1 MRSSFQRLSQFFM
14 ISPLEGR
21 RENSVKGP
29 PSNRSLSTTKRRS
42 SSSRSTNSS
51 SSANSSSNRNNSRNC
66 LSDNAED
73 RQPSDKSVGSMK
85 TEKVAVP
92 QEDIRSVCRW
102 IQFFCGST
110 DGKVCI
116 SEVEELILYPPFLNL
131 EERYEV
137 SGPMLSFQGMLQRCG
152 MNPQEW
158 YEFVMRHDPVF
169 SKTPVM
175 MLPTFTKAMIKMCNE
190 VSVSMMSDA
199 QIRVLYRY
207 FVGSYSNAVGNTPSA
222 DGVKGSPALVVD
234 EVRPS
239 TDFLCFNYVDEG
251 FSAFDFAIAFAKHSV
266 QDTDVIASYNQIAH
280 FVHQW
285 GQYLKE
291 THMDLTVI
299 GGITSKS
306 MKAGILTIAELEKV
320 LSNLYV
326 KHQQYLRQMS
336 RPGMNSLACGTST
349 SANPLSSTSSTS
361 VSAKQQPL
369 DVSTLGA
376 AEDELIPENDE
387 TPIAIPQRKRSMLN
401 SVVDLLQNV
410 RASFALTIPSP
421 AKVAPVAGATGS
433 PSNHSAASTAQS
445 SALGSKASRKNQRR
459 AVSSAKGKASIFP
472 VGSGHSAA
480 TTVYSDS
487 NYTTVGEEAT
497 TLHDS
502 ATAAVDDE
510 AAAAHAKKC
519 CVIDEEERAE
529 RRRRRSV
536 KHPLRYSALFT
547 AEAVTPAVSATTSE
561 ATGH

>member
-1 MRSSFQRLSQFFM
+1 M

-29 PSNRSLSTTKRRS
+29 PSNRSLSTNKRRS

-51 SSANSSSNRNNSRNC
+51 SSANTSSNRNNSRHS
-66 LSDNAED
+66 LSDNED
-73 RQPSDKSVGSMK
+73 RQASDKSVGSMK

-131 EERYEV
+131 DERYEV

-207 FVGSYSNAVGNTPSA
+207 FVGSYTNTFGNASSSPDV
-222 DGVKGSPALVVD
+222 VKGSPALVV
-234 EVRPS
+234 EEARPS

-285 GQYLKE
+285 GTYLKE

-336 RPGMNSLACGTST
+336 RPGMNTLACNTST
-349 SANPLSSTSSTS
+349 SIGNPLSTSSSTSS
-361 VSAKQQPL
+361 KQQPR

-376 AEDELIPENDE
+376 AEDELLPENDD

-410 RASFALTIPSP
+410 RASFSLTIPSP
-421 AKVAPVAGATGS
+421 AKVVPVAGATGS
-433 PSNHSAASTAQS
+433 PSNHSAASTAQT
-445 SALGSKASRKNQRR
+445 SAVGSRASRKGQRR
-459 AVSSAKGKASIFP
+459 PVSSAKGKASIFP
-472 VGSGHSAA
+472 VNSGHSAA

-487 NYTTVGEEAT
+487 QYTTAGEEFTA
-497 TLHDS
+497 LHDIVV
-502 ATAAVDDE
+502 ADTEDE
-510 AAAAHAKKC
+510 AAVRVKKC
-519 CVIDEEERAE
+519 CVVDEEERAE

-547 AEAVTPAVSATTSE
+547 AESVTPSVSATTSE
-561 ATGH
+561 GSGH

>member
-1 MRSSFQRLSQFFM
+1 M

-51 SSANSSSNRNNSRNC
+51 SSANTNTNRNNSRHS

-73 RQPSDKSVGSMK
+73 RQASDKSVGSMK
-85 TEKVAVP
+85 TEKVTVP

-116 SEVEELILYPPFLNL
+116 SEVEELILYPPFLHL
-131 EERYEV
+131 DERYEV

-207 FVGSYSNAVGNTPSA
+207 FVGSYTTTFGNAPSSPDVA
-222 DGVKGSPALVVD
+222 KGSPALVV
-234 EVRPS
+234 EEAQRPS

-266 QDTDVIASYNQIAH
+266 QDTDVIASYNQIAQ

-285 GQYLKE
+285 GTYLKE

-306 MKAGILTIAELEKV
+306 MKTGILTVAELEKV

-336 RPGMNSLACGTST
+336 RPGMNSLACASSSST
-349 SANPLSSTSSTS
+349 SNPLSMSSS
-361 VSAKQQPL
+361 ASAKQQPR

-376 AEDELIPENDE
+376 AEDELLPENDE
-387 TPIAIPQRKRSMLN
+387 TPVAIPQRKRSMLN

-410 RASFALTIPSP
+410 RASFALTIPST
-421 AKVAPVAGATGS
+421 AKVVPIAGATGS
-433 PSNHSAASTAQS
+433 PSNQSAASTAQS
-445 SALGSKASRKNQRR
+445 SALGSRTSRKGQRR
-459 AVSSAKGKASIFP
+459 AVSSAKGKASVFP
-472 VGSGHSAA
+472 VHSGHSSA

-487 NYTTVGEEAT
+487 QYTAGEEFTA
-497 TLHDS
+497 LHDIGV
-502 ATAAVDDE
+502 ADMDDE
-510 AAAAHAKKC
+510 AAVRAKKC
-519 CVIDEEERAE
+519 CAIDEEERAE

-561 ATGH
+561 GTGN